1 MEQALNEKSDELIH
15 LQQQMETEDDKLGQY
30 EAEKNKIQEELGIL
44 TDTYNYQVQEMSEK
58 NTKIEQMNALL
69 KLS

>member
-58 NTKIEQMNALL
+58 NTKIEQINELL
-69 KLS
+69 K

>member
-1 MEQALNEKSDELIH
+1 MAEALNEKSDELIH

-58 NTKIEQMNALL
+58 NTKIEQINELL
-69 KLS
+69 K

>member
-69 KLS
+69 K

>member
-15 LQQQMETEDDKLGQY
+15 LQQHMETEDDKLGQY

-69 KLS
+69 K